1 MKHLY
6 YIIIITIVSSLLFM
20 SCDSKKETP
29 EKTDTVVEVGPE
41 VKAKEEIK
49 TEEIQQSKAPVVI
62 TKGETC
68 FMKRFTNLITVYPE
82 KEGLLQGFY
91 AFSPYEPEEFLKRF
105 EEFEIKYPDQVG
117 LLQGFYS
124 YSKHSGE
131 TFMARFDEFKEK
143 QKERLGILQ
152 AHYSGSN
159 HSLDEFIRRAENFE
173 NQPNASYNID
183 MQGFYAAS
191 SYTYDQFMQ
200 RVKDFDANQPEKGG
214 LLKGFYAQS
223 DFKLCAK

>member
-1 MKHLY
+1 MKTKTAIA
-6 YIIIITIVSSLLFM
+6 IISSFVIL
-20 SCDSKKETP
+20 SCNSNKETP
-29 EKTDTVVEVGPE
+29 KKPE
-41 VKAKEEIK
+41 VKVEENSKPEIQEETK
-49 TEEIQQSKAPVVI
+49 IEEIQQSKAPVVI

-68 FMKRFTNLITVYPE
+68 FMKRFNDLITIYPE

-91 AFSPYEPEEFLKRF
+91 AFSTYEPEEFLKRF
-105 EEFEIKYPDQVG
+105 EEFETKYPDQAG

-131 TFMARFDEFKEK
+131 TFMARFNEFKEK

-159 HSLDEFIRRAENFE
+159 HSLDKFIKKVEDFE
-173 NQPNASYNID
+173 SRPHYNNELD
-183 MQGFYAAS
+183 MKGFYAAS
-191 SYTYDQFMQ
+191 SHTYDQFMQ
-200 RVKDFDANQPEKGG
+200 RVKDFNTDQPEKDG

-223 DFKLCAK
+223 EFKLCAK